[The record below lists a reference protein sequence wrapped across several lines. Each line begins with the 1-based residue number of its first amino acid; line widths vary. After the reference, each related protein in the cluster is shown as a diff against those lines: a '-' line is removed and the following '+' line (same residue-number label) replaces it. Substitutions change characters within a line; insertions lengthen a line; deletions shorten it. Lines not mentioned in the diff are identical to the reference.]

1 GIMQIM
7 PKTFEEIKYK
17 NASIKGSSL
26 QPKWNIAAGIYY
38 DRAIWKLWKAK
49 RPFTD
54 KLAFMFGSYNAG
66 KGNIIK
72 AQRIAKKTGL
82 NPNYWSSIE
91 KILFKITGKHSKET
105 IGYVNK
111 INKVKG
117 VLK

>member
-1 GIMQIM
+1 M

-49 RPFTD
+49 RPFMD
-54 KLAFMFGSYNAG
+54 KLSFMFGSYNAG

-72 AQRIAKKTGL
+72 AQRIAKKTGM
-82 NPNYWSSIE
+82 NPNAWSSIE
-91 KILFKITGKHSKET
+91 KTLSTITGKHSKET